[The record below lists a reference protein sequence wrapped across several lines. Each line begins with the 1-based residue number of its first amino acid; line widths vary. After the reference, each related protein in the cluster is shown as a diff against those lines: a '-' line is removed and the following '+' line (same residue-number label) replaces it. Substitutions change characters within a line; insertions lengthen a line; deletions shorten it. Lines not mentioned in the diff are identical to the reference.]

1 MRAAAL
7 RRPLPFSFLSLRAP
21 PLRSASSSSST
32 AAASSSSPS
41 RPQRV
46 LVTGAGGQIGVEL
59 VASLRARYGSEAV
72 LATDVRSTPALRGA
86 GGGGPFRF
94 LDTTSVADVSR
105 ALVEHDASTVV
116 HLASLLSAVG
126 ERAPARA
133 IVVNARGSEAVLAAA
148 AEHGAAVFAPSTIAV
163 FGAGTPRDA
172 TPNET
177 VLRPTTIYGV
187 TKVYTELLGEYY
199 ARKFGV
205 DFRSLRYPGII
216 SHLAPAGGGTTDY
229 AVDIF
234 YAALRDGRYSCFLRP
249 DTALPMMYMPD
260 CLRSTLELIDAPAAA
275 LARARVFNITALSFT
290 PAELAAAITRYV
302 PHFQITY
309 RPDERQAIADSWPR
323 SIDDGLAR
331 EQWGWR
337 HRYDLDAM
345 TRDMLRKLAL
355 RLKLTVPPALVND
368 KDLD

>member
-1 MRAAAL
+1 
-7 RRPLPFSFLSLRAP
+7 
-21 PLRSASSSSST
+21 
-32 AAASSSSPS
+32 
-41 RPQRV
+41 
-46 LVTGAGGQIGVEL
+46 VTGAGGQIGVEL
-59 VASLRARYGSEAV
+59 VAALRSRYGRESV
-72 LATDVRSTPALRGA
+72 LATDVRSTAALRGA

-94 LDTTSVADVSR
+94 LDCTSAAEVSR
-105 ALVEHDASTVV
+105 ALVEHDAGTIV

-133 IVVNARGSEAVLAAA
+133 IAVNSRGSEAVLATA

-163 FGAGTPRDA
+163 FGPSTPRDA

-177 VLRPTTIYGV
+177 VLRPSTVYGV

-199 ARKFGV
+199 AARYGV

-234 YAALRDGRYSCFLRP
+234 YAALREGRYRCFLGP
-249 DTALPMMYMPD
+249 HTALPMMYMPD

-275 LARARVFNITALSFT
+275 LTKGRVFNITALSFT
-290 PAELAAAITRYV
+290 PAELAAAIKRYL
-302 PHFQITY
+302 PAFEIEY
-309 RPDERQAIADSWPR
+309 APDERQAIADSWPR
-323 SIDDGLAR
+323 SIDDSLAR
-331 EQWGWR
+331 QQWGWQ
-337 HRYDLDAM
+337 HRYDLDGM
-345 TRDMLRKLAL
+345 TRNMLRKLAE

-368 KDLD
+368 RDD